1 MVHSPLLSTRVI
13 SRPMIFVV
21 KLLLGCPEQYP
32 FAFNDGEDCCFTGYD
47 AANNAFSDNTSPTCN
62 KENQIACNN
71 ADGCSNNDAGIAIN
85 TKDWAD
91 DPCKFYL

>member
-13 SRPMIFVV
+13 SRRMIFVV
-21 KLLLGCPEQYP
+21 KLFLGCPEQYP
-32 FAFNDGEDCCFTGYD
+32 FAFNDGDDCCFTGYD

-62 KENQIACNN
+62 KENQIACND